1 MTKLGQK
8 KTAPPNLPDYILDDI
23 HKVLVYRKNLGLP
36 DDTKERMERALQYQE
51 SITHRK
57 GMN

>member
-1 MTKLGQK
+1 MS
-8 KTAPPNLPDYILDDI
+8 KTNRPQTNLPDDILDDI

-36 DDTKERMERALQYQE
+36 DDTKERIERALQYQE